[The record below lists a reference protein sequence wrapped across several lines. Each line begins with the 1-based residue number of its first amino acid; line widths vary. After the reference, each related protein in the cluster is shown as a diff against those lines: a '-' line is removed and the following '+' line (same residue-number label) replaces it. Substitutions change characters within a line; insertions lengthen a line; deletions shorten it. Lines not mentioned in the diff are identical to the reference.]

1 MSNGETVGSE
11 SSDKPPAASSCDESR
26 RGRRVT
32 SDKSVAWWHWHRRL
46 YNWVV
51 HWADTRYGFVALI
64 VLALTEPICV
74 PIPADIMVVGLCL
87 GKPKRSLRYGL
98 TCAFFSVLGGT
109 IAFSLGLAIGPERLE
124 HFFGSVAQFLEWI
137 SFGLI
142 HLGDKVESALEIY
155 RKYNIW
161 AIAVSA
167 LTPVPYMIFSWVGGA
182 MANVSV
188 LKFVGISLVFRTMRF
203 GGEALLFYFLGE
215 KARRLI
221 EKYFNIATVVVII
234 LLIFVVYVIKKLGH
248 IFGG

>member
-1 MSNGETVGSE
+1 MPNDEAII
-11 SSDKPPAASSCDESR
+11 DK
-26 RGRRVT
+26 T
-32 SDKSVAWWHWHRRL
+32 SDERRATSNKSVAWWHWHRRL

-51 HWADTRYGFVALI
+51 HWADTRYGMAALI

-74 PIPADIMVVGLCL
+74 PIPADVLVVGLCL

-98 TCAFFSVLGGT
+98 TCALFSVMGGT

-124 HFFGSVAQFLEWI
+124 HFLGFVAQFLEWI

-142 HLGDKVESALEIY
+142 DLGDKIQKALEIY
-155 RKYNIW
+155 QKYNVW

-188 LKFVGISLVFRTMRF
+188 LKFVGISIVFRTMRF
-203 GGEALLFYFLGE
+203 GGESLLFYFLGE

-221 EKYFNIATVVVII
+221 EKYFNIATIVVII
-234 LLIFVVYVIKKLGH
+234 LLICVVYAIKLLGRM
-248 IFGG
+248 FSG

>member
-1 MSNGETVGSE
+1 MFGDRMDDSAKAVGQGEAV
-11 SSDKPPAASSCDESR
+11 SR
-26 RGRRVT
+26 WRL
-32 SDKSVAWWHWHRRL
+32 HRRL

-51 HWADTRYGFVALI
+51 HWADTRFGVPALI
-64 VLALTEPICV
+64 LLALTEPICV
-74 PIPADIMVVGLCL
+74 PIPADVMVIGLCL
-87 GKPKRSLRYGL
+87 GKPRRSIRYGL

-124 HFFGSVAQFLEWI
+124 SFLHLLAQFLGWI

-142 HLGDKVESALEIY
+142 NLSDKVEKALEIY
-155 RKYNIW
+155 RRYNVW
-161 AIAVSA
+161 AIAVAA

-188 LKFVGISLVFRTMRF
+188 LKFVGISVVFRTMRF

-221 EKYFNIATVVVII
+221 EKYFNAATVVVII
-234 LLIFVVYVIKKLGH
+234 LLAVVVYLMKWLGRL
-248 IFGG
+248 FGG

>member
-1 MSNGETVGSE
+1 MNDTAKQPQRSG
-11 SSDKPPAASSCDESR
+11 PL
-26 RGRRVT
+26 
-32 SDKSVAWWHWHRRL
+32 AWWQLHRRL
-46 YNWVV
+46 YKWVV
-51 HWADTRYGFVALI
+51 HWADTRFGIVALI

-74 PIPADIMVVGLCL
+74 PIPADVMVVGLCL

-98 TCAFFSVLGGT
+98 ICAFFSVLGGT

-124 HFFGSVAQFLEWI
+124 IFLGFVAQFLEWI

-142 HLGDKVESALEIY
+142 RLEDKVQRALEIY
-155 RKYNIW
+155 KNYNVW

-188 LKFVGISLVFRTMRF
+188 LKFIAISAVFRTMRF

-215 KARRLI
+215 KARRWI

-234 LLIFVVYVIKKLGH
+234 LLICVVYVIKRLGQ